1 MQFILS
7 HSYFLFS
14 HYVLPKILNGSQKS
28 VQLHYYSTQQICF
41 ILENRENFI
50 PFILYHWC
58 SFSMLSHNLHCPS
71 LLFMTDKIIVSQNS
85 YLITIS
91 VTCSKF
97 EHNVPGFAQIIFFV
111 ELSTIQPY
119 TISYRKCMFGNK
131 HMKKSFTNALILSLL
146 FYHCVRWH
154 CRRVLMT
161 CLRIPQGHI
170 RLT

>member
-58 SFSMLSHNLHCPS
+58 SFSMLSNNLHCPS

-97 EHNVPGFAQIIFFV
+97 EHNVPGFAQIIFFCGIKHYSAIHNFLQEMHV
-111 ELSTIQPY
+111 WKQTHEKVVHQCFNF
-119 TISYRKCMFGNK
+119 ISFV
-131 HMKKSFTNALILSLL
+131 LSLCAVAL
-146 FYHCVRWH
+146 PKGFNDMFKDTTGTH
-154 CRRVLMT
+154 
-161 CLRIPQGHI
+161 
-170 RLT
+170 